1 MITVKFFG
9 LISLESDVRQLKVKD
24 GTVRQVLNEIKKLY
38 PGFTDQQIKSAVMF
52 INKEQVNGRKRFS
65 IVLKDGDELAL
76 LNPLSG
82 G

>member
-9 LISLESDVRQLKVKD
+9 LISLESDVRQLKIKD

>member
-9 LISLESDVRQLKVKD
+9 LVSVEANVRQLTVQE
-24 GTVRQVLNEIKKLY
+24 GTVRQILNEIKEKC
-38 PGFTDQQIKSAVMF
+38 PEFSEQQIIKSVMF
-52 INKEQVNGRKRFS
+52 VNKEQVSGHKRFS

-76 LNPLSG
+76 LSPLCG